1 MERHTEKILCVLS
14 SVSQNL
20 LGSGPSG
27 LWSFLILKFICAK
40 ANFFYFITS
49 MKASI
54 IKKFFFKS
62 FLLIFLSAQ
71 LAPAQESGGRLI
83 VERIE
88 ILGARK
94 TKPRVIH
101 RYLSFQEGD
110 SFTPELVEHD
120 YQALVT
126 TNFFKRVEFST
137 KPGSA
142 KGKVI
147 VVIEV
152 QERSAPTLEF
162 AGGYSE
168 LDGWYVSP
176 IGVRYDNLF
185 GTGHRLG
192 LRAILGD
199 RVGGFNFRYYQ
210 PEIFNRNMNVQV
222 DFDAL
227 GRNLIHYFDGREAIQ
242 KVSTGSLRLS
252 ISGARGVARYFSAG
266 YQASNIEPDSTAKF
280 TLNDSTLISFP
291 AIVAKNLGRKK
302 MGMFWLRVQ
311 ADTRDNVFFPRQ
323 GFWGALSV
331 EAADRNFGGDL
342 QFTRTIFDGRF
353 YKKLGSGVLA
363 VRLKTATTSKTT
375 PYYERFYL
383 GGVYSLRGFAERSLT
398 PLGYGTRLFL
408 GNLEW
413 RVPLAGSDPQKP
425 GLIGAI
431 FLDAGSIGTPS
442 TERDEDETFSAIGFG
457 FRWKVPV
464 VGLLRFDF
472 AYPKQR
478 PDDFRFHLGIGHPF

>member
-1 MERHTEKILCVLS
+1 MRKSI
-14 SVSQNL
+14 
-20 LGSGPSG
+20 PIK
-27 LWSFLILKFICAK
+27 LIVTIF
-40 ANFFYFITS
+40 
-49 MKASI
+49 
-54 IKKFFFKS
+54 
-62 FLLIFLSAQ
+62 FLLFLSVQ
-71 LAPAQESGGRLI
+71 TAPAQESGGRLV

-94 TKPRVIH
+94 TKPQVIH

-110 SFTPELVEHD
+110 AFTPELVEHD

-137 KPGSA
+137 RPGSA
-142 KGKVI
+142 RGKVI

-152 QERSAPTLEF
+152 KERSAPTLEF

-176 IGVRYDNLF
+176 IGIRYDNIF
-185 GTGHRLG
+185 GTGHQLG
-192 LRAILGD
+192 LRAIIGD
-199 RVGGFNFRYYQ
+199 RVGGLNFRYYQ
-210 PEIFNRNMNVQV
+210 PEILNRSINVQV

-227 GRNLIHYFDGREAIQ
+227 GRDLIHYIDGRQAIQ
-242 KVSTGSLRLS
+242 KVGTGSLRLS
-252 ISGARGVARYFSAG
+252 LSGARGLARYFSAG
-266 YQASNIEPDSTAKF
+266 IQASTFEPERNAKF
-280 TLNDSTLISFP
+280 VLNDSTFSLKDSTITSLP
-291 AIVAKNLGRKK
+291 AIITRNLGKK
-302 MGMFWLRVQ
+302 EMSMVWLRLQ
-311 ADTRDNVFFPRQ
+311 MDTRDNVFFPRQ
-323 GFWGALSV
+323 GLWGALSV
-331 EAADRNFGGDL
+331 EVADRNIGGEL
-342 QFTRTIFDGRF
+342 NFTRVIFDGRF
-353 YKKLGSGVLA
+353 YKKVGSGVLA
-363 VRLKTATTSKTT
+363 VRVKTATTSETT

-431 FLDAGSIGTPS
+431 FLDAGSIGTPR
-442 TERDEDETFSAIGFG
+442 TERDQDETFSAIGFG